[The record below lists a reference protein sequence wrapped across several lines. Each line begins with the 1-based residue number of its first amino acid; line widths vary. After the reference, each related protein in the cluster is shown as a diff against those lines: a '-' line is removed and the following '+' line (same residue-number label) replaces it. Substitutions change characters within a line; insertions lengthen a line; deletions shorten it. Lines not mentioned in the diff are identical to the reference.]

1 MSISVKSRKA
11 VRFQTTNGSIPFD
24 GWLAKLKDVRTKTKI
39 VTRIERAELGLF
51 GDWKS
56 IDAEVKELRIDW
68 GPGYRV
74 YFAIHQDK
82 IILLLMGGDKK
93 SQEKDIL
100 KAKSY
105 WIEYKKQEVSNEK
118 KSKK

>member
-1 MSISVKSRKA
+1 MSISVKPRKA
-11 VRFQTTNGSIPFD
+11 VLFQTLSGTIPFD
-24 GWLAKLKDVRTKTKI
+24 AWLGKIKDVRTKAKI
-39 VTRIERAELGLF
+39 VSRIERAEMELF

-74 YFAIHQDK
+74 YFAILGDE
-82 IILLLMGGDKK
+82 IILLIMGGDKK
-93 SQEKDIL
+93 SQAKDIL

-105 WIEYKKQEVSNEK
+105 WSEYKKIRIRGRL
-118 KSKK
+118 

>member
-11 VRFQTTNGSIPFD
+11 VRFQTSSGQIPFD
-24 GWLAKLKDVRTKTKI
+24 SWLAKLKDVRTKAKI
-39 VTRIERAELGLF
+39 VAQIERAELGLF

-56 IDAEVKELRIDW
+56 IDSEVKELRIDW

-105 WIEYKKQEVSNEK
+105 WTEYKKREAHNE
-118 KSKK
+118 SKK